1 MTSCAYLLEI
11 IDPSCLVCRYP
22 FTAHQIV
29 QTTDW
34 EQFIVEVANDIVN
47 EQSPKR
53 SITKPDL
60 LSKESKEFML
70 CPLPTL
76 VRACLVM
83 RHF

>member
-1 MTSCAYLLEI
+1 M
-11 IDPSCLVCRYP
+11 
-22 FTAHQIV
+22 
-29 QTTDW
+29 
-34 EQFIVEVANDIVN
+34 EVANDIVN

-60 LSKESKEFML
+60 LSTESKEFML

-76 VRACLVM
+76 ARACLDM